1 MKKSQR
7 AKRPSKLVTNDAA
20 VATPPA
26 KVTSL
31 QHITANLR
39 GDLVRNDKMEGRDYV
54 VVPMVMMVEGV
65 HEGSQ
70 GPLYYPAEELGK
82 TPQVWNHK
90 PVVVYHP
97 TINGEGVSACDP
109 EIITSH
115 KIGVIMNTK
124 FDDLGRLTAEAWIE
138 EKRADAVDK
147 RIMKAIRN
155 KKTMELSTGLFTDN
169 EETAGD
175 FNGEKYEL
183 IARNYRPDHLAV
195 LPDQIGACSVKDGA
209 GFIRNQATRMIV
221 MNAKVDNATNG
232 KLEQAQ
238 KVVFATL
245 SSLGLLE
252 ASHETVRSLLSSALI
267 KAYPAKKGTDSCCY
281 GPWIEAVYDDFFIYC
296 QDGKLFKLGYS
307 ATDTSVKLEGE
318 PSEVVRVTEYRTVS
332 GAFVGNDTSHNH
344 NPNPTMDKTQKVN
357 ALIGNKAS
365 GFTEADRPF
374 LTALDDARLDAFIS
388 NAKTKEEAPAKP
400 AEAAPAKPAANA
412 EPAKPADVKPE
423 QVLNAS
429 QLAAL
434 NYGERKMK
442 EDQDRLIKLITANA
456 ANKFTPAQLQ
466 SKGIEELELLAQL
479 AGHKPADYSGLGEVA
494 APATNAAGDEE
505 PLGLPSTARAA
516 S

>member
-7 AKRPSKLVTNDAA
+7 AKRPKLVTNDAA
-20 VATPPA
+20 VASPPPV
-26 KVTSL
+26 KTTVL

-39 GDLVRNDKMEGRDYV
+39 GDLVRNDKMEGRDFI

-70 GPLYYPAEELGK
+70 GPLYYPADELGK

-109 EIITSH
+109 DIITSH

-155 KKTMELSTGLFTDN
+155 KKVMELSTGLFTDN
-169 EETAGD
+169 EETVGE

-195 LPDQIGACSVKDGA
+195 LPDQTGACSVKDGA
-209 GFIRNQATRMIV
+209 GFIRNQASRMIV
-221 MNAKVDNATNG
+221 MNAKVDNATNA
-232 KLEQAQ
+232 KLEQAS
-238 KVVFATL
+238 KVIFATL
-245 SSLGLLE
+245 NSLGLLE

-267 KAYPAKKGTDSCCY
+267 KAYPAKSGKDSCCY

-307 ATDTSVKLEGE
+307 ATDTAVKLEGE

-332 GAFVGNDTSHNH
+332 GAFVGNDASHNH

-374 LTALDDARLDAFIS
+374 LTALDDARLDAFVA
-388 NAKTKEEAPAKP
+388 NAATKAPAAAAPAAPAAEPAKP
-400 AEAAPAKPAANA
+400 AVNA
-412 EPAKPADVKPE
+412 EPAKPAAPA
-423 QVLNAS
+423 LNAEDQAALDYGKR
-429 QLAAL
+429 QLTANKGRLVKVILANKQNKFTEAAL
-434 NYGERKMK
+434 N
-442 EDQDRLIKLITANA
+442 A
-456 ANKFTPAQLQ
+456 
-466 SKGIEELELLAQL
+466 KGIEELELLAEL
-479 AGHKPADYSGLGEVA
+479 AGSKPADYSGLGEVA
-494 APATNAAGDEE
+494 EPVANAANEEE
-505 PLGLPSTARAA
+505 PLGLPSTAPAVK
-516 S
+516 

>member
-124 FDDLGRLTAEAWIE
+124 FDELGRLTAEAWIE

-169 EETAGD
+169 EESSGE

-209 GFIRNQATRMIV
+209 GFIRNQATRLIV
-221 MNAKVDNATNG
+221 TNAKVDAKDG
-232 KLEQAQ
+232 SKLEQAQ

-267 KAYPAKKGTDSCCY
+267 KAYPSKSKDPCCY

-307 ATDTSVKLEGE
+307 ATDTAVKLEGE

-332 GAFVGNDTSHNH
+332 GAFVGNDASHK
-344 NPNPTMDKTQKVN
+344 PKQDTTMDKTQKVN

-365 GFTEADRPF
+365 GFTEADRSF
-374 LTALDDARLDAFIS
+374 LTGLDDARLDAFIANS
-388 NAKTKEEAPAKP
+388 TAKP
-400 AEAAPAKPAANA
+400 A
-412 EPAKPADVKPE
+412 EPAKPAAEPAKPAVNAEPAKEAVKPE

-434 NYGERKMK
+434 NYGERKMQ
-442 EDQDRLIKLITANA
+442 EDQARLIKLITANA
-456 ANKFTPAQLQ
+456 ANKFTEAQLK

-494 APATNAAGDEE
+494 QPAVNAAGGDEE
-505 PLGLPSTARAA
+505 PLALPSTARAA